1 MSNPAKIFCSPGP
14 AIKTNQRRAKP
25 LAAANATRKI
35 SLKRSATSW
44 GSTRGNWPLDGSCAH
59 RLDRRVAEL
68 WRYPVKSLAG
78 ERPHETE
85 LTAGGIPWA
94 SIAARQYAW

>member
-25 LAAANATRKI
+25 LAVPNATRKI
-35 SLKRSATSW
+35 SLQRSDHQLTLNNVEIGRW
-44 GSTRGNWPLDGSCAH
+44 TGHMLI
-59 RLDRRVAEL
+59 RLDMRVAEL

-78 ERPHETE
+78 ERPDETE
-85 LTAGGIPWA
+85 LTA
-94 SIAARQYAW
+94 S